1 MPSTLGLGD
10 ETRESP
16 KSGHAESGE
25 GILSISS
32 ENSDLNRKLVFVQ
45 IKTFSLMRNCSNFF
59 KLLCV
64 ISSTKPTVIK
74 RETDQS

>member
-1 MPSTLGLGD
+1 MKLYETRTKKYTFSNRKSGFSEVLKIKKKINPMPSTLGFGD

-45 IKTFSLMRNCSNFF
+45 I
-59 KLLCV
+59 
-64 ISSTKPTVIK
+64 
-74 RETDQS
+74 